1 MKYLI
6 FAILLVSFNASAQ
19 VSHFDELAGEQSR
32 QANTHDQM
40 MKQMNPQHNPGMLG
54 NRINRQPITHQE
66 MMQQGQHGG
75 YGTAPKT
82 HKGMMCAANPFNC

>member
-1 MKYLI
+1 MKYLLI
-6 FAILLVSFNASAQ
+6 VLLISFNASAQ
-19 VSHFDELAGEQSR
+19 VSHYGQLGGEMGR

-40 MKQMNPQHNPGMLG
+40 MKQMNPHHNPGMLG

-66 MMQQGQHGG
+66 IMQQNQHGG

-82 HKGMMCAANPFNC
+82 HRGIMCASNPFEC